1 MRKILWIVLLSC
13 ILCALVGCNI
23 EQKDIPVYGVYNLKK
38 DILITVGMPKTEVDA
53 RLGDYEILYTTE
65 YTYFLKNPKHKII
78 ILYDHYPEST
88 VRCIFIDTNNWRVN
102 DESCYIGAHADELS
116 ESFRSVSPSNEII
129 RAYYDENGQVL
140 DSSNY
145 AQYYVSARAAIEDN
159 CIYRIS
165 VVKLQF
171 VNFKN

>member
-1 MRKILWIVLLSC
+1 MKKVLC
-13 ILCALVGCNI
+13 IAFLCCLLCAFYGCDRI
-23 EQKDIPVYGVYNLKK
+23 PKDIPFNGVYNQKK
-38 DILITVGMPKTEVDA
+38 DILITLGMPKSEVDVL
-53 RLGDYEILYTTE
+53 LGDYEILYTTE
-65 YTYFLKNPKHKII
+65 YTYFLKNPNHKII

-88 VRCIFIDTNNWRVN
+88 VRCIFVDSNNWRVF
-102 DESCYIGAHADELS
+102 DESCYIGANADELS

-145 AQYYVSARAAIEDN
+145 AQYYVSARATKEDN

-165 VVKLQF
+165 VVKF
-171 VNFKN
+171 